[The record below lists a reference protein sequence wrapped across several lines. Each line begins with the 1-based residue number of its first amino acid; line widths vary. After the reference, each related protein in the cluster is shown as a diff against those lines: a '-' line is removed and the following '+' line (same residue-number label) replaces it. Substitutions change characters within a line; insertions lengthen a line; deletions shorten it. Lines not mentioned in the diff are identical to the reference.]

1 MEEILHHLIGRLSR
15 YLQGLIHLSWCRI
28 SAINSIMQLARL
40 QLSQLATSPS
50 ALCQLLS
57 CHADSSGEHR
67 NMSVDQVAS
76 PASIHTVYFSISSG
90 SYQGMAPCGSVQA
103 IGSKL
108 GSCKSWRP
116 VSSPIQIQQSI
127 SHSKIR
133 MSRRRTIRSMK
144 GITTGQARTWNN
156 QETPPA
162 TCIIILPTQTMQTC
176 RGRYIYREIPPK
188 KKHTFIFALCDFPKI
203 GNLMTADMAHRKKKI
218 KF

>member
-76 PASIHTVYFSISSG
+76 PASIHTVIFFHLIRLISRNG
-90 SYQGMAPCGSVQA
+90 SLWFCPGNR
-103 IGSKL
+103 K
-108 GSCKSWRP
+108 
-116 VSSPIQIQQSI
+116 
-127 SHSKIR
+127 
-133 MSRRRTIRSMK
+133 
-144 GITTGQARTWNN
+144 QARIM
-156 QETPPA
+156 QKLA
-162 TCIIILPTQTMQTC
+162 TCKLTHSNSAINFAFKNQNVPQAHDKKHERDHHWPGKDLKQSGNTTCNMHHSITNPNNANMQGSLHFIGKPPQKLP
-176 RGRYIYREIPPK
+176 YIYIC
-188 KKHTFIFALCDFPKI
+188 IV
-203 GNLMTADMAHRKKKI
+203 
-218 KF
+218 